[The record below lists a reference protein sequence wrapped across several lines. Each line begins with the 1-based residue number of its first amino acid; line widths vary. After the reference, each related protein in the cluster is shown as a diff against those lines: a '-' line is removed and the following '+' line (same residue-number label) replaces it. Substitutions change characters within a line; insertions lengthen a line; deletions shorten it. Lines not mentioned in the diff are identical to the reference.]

1 MKVKD
6 IIELSVMFLDK
17 EDLLSYAPFGSIN
30 EIPELENKEIEHLK
44 KCFNLIYNEI
54 ATAYLPLLK
63 TEEVVFVDN
72 ILPYTKLSKNIAEV
86 RKLFSNGKNV
96 SYTLEEDGLHAKV
109 KKAKITYSYT
119 PDDLNFEDE
128 VFMFGGKLPER
139 VFAYGIAMEF
149 CLISGLYDDA
159 EVWETRFYSGLKEV
173 CSKKSEI
180 RLPSRRW
187 I

>member
-96 SYTLEEDGLHAKV
+96 SYTLEEDGLHAED